1 MGTSNIEEDGF
12 HNLFRLACERQHM
25 SEAEQSREGD
35 RMLLLGPIIG
45 HMKCVCTAEETILM
59 TFISAG
65 NKRTLHESPT
75 LAKTTDSCSYNTQ
88 RPVHNTAL

>member
-1 MGTSNIEEDGF
+1 
-12 HNLFRLACERQHM
+12 M

-35 RMLLLGPIIG
+35 GMLLLGPIIG
-45 HMKCVCTAEETILM
+45 HVKYVCTREETKLM

-65 NKRTLHESPT
+65 NKRTLQESPT